1 MATYNEVTIQQNR
14 IMISLLKI
22 IADNALGDEGGISED
37 FQEKIDKVQNAADKW
52 LNPTLE

>member
-1 MATYNEVTIQQNR
+1 MTIYHELTIQQNR

-22 IADNALGDEGGISED
+22 IADNALEDEGGITEE
-37 FQEKIDKVQNAADKW
+37 FEEKIDKVQNAADKW

>member
-14 IMISLLKI
+14 VIISLLKM
-22 IADNALGDEGGISED
+22 IADGALGDEGGITEE
-37 FQEKIDKVQNAADKW
+37 FEEKIDKVQTAADNW